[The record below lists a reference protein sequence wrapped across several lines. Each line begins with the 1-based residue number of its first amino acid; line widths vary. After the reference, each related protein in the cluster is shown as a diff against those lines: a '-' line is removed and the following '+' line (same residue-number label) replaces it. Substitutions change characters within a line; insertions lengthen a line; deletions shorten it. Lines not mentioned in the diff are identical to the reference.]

1 MPATR
6 CAPSLIDLGTG
17 QWIALGIVAALF
29 QAALRRKVRLLLGHA
44 AVALLQ
50 EGDTV
55 RGVRVKG
62 PHGSRDLQGSV
73 LLATGAHDWSREFSE
88 RFTGI
93 PPSDGGSVTPD
104 TIRGDAMALAGLFSP
119 TGELVDEN
127 GNVFAGTQ
135 AITELFT
142 KFFEKFPKAMLEM
155 EVTSTRPL
163 GEMIA
168 VEEGVR
174 RITANEGMSAAQVRY
189 VVVREKAGDRWPI
202 VSYREFADDPAPT
215 PGEMLS
221 ALDWLVGDWID
232 ESPEGRT
239 SISIRWSDDGNFL
252 LGDYSVSVGGEVVS
266 ASTQRIGWDP
276 IKGCLRSWTF
286 DSDGGFSQG
295 EWLAGDD
302 EWLVRSE
309 ATMPDGTS
317 GSATM
322 SLKLQDADHFVIE
335 STDRVVAGAEE
346 PDFKLV
352 VARKPPA
359 PAAAAPR

>member
-1 MPATR
+1 MGRRFAGGVASTR
-6 CAPSLIDLGTG
+6 LIRGLT
-17 QWIALGIVAALF
+17 LVAALAAILLCGV
-29 QAALRRKVRLLLGHA
+29 QPIHAQAVAAAPAALDKAILA
-44 AVALLQ
+44 EAEA
-50 EGDTV
+50 TV
-55 RGVRVKG
+55 KAFNG
-62 PHGSRDLQGSV
+62 
-73 LLATGAHDWSREFSE
+73 
-88 RFTGI
+88 
-93 PPSDGGSVTPD
+93 
-104 TIRGDAMALAGLFSP
+104 GDAMALAGLFSP

-135 AITELFT
+135 AITELFK

-252 LGDYSVSVGGEVVS
+252 LSDYSVSVGGEVVS

>member
-1 MPATR
+1 MAMEMAGMSRCFAGGVVSTR
-6 CAPSLIDLGTG
+6 LIHRLSL
-17 QWIALGIVAALF
+17 AAALAAGPLCGMGTARGQAVADAPTAIDQAILAEAEKTVKAF
-29 QAALRRKVRLLLGHA
+29 NSGDAAALA
-44 AVALLQ
+44 A
-50 EGDTV
+50 
-55 RGVRVKG
+55 
-62 PHGSRDLQGSV
+62 
-73 LLATGAHDWSREFSE
+73 
-88 RFTGI
+88 
-93 PPSDGGSVTPD
+93 
-104 TIRGDAMALAGLFSP
+104 LFSP

-142 KFFEKFPKAMLEM
+142 KFFEKFPKAELEM

-163 GEMIA
+163 GGDIA

-174 RITANEGMSAAQVRY
+174 RITANEGAAAAQVRY
-189 VVVREKAGDRWPI
+189 IVVREKAGDRWPI

-215 PGEMLS
+215 PREML
-221 ALDWLVGDWID
+221 AGLEWMVGDWVD

-239 SISIRWSDDGNFL
+239 SITFRWSDDGNFL
-252 LGDYSVSVGGEVVS
+252 LGDYSVSVGGEMVA

-276 IKGCLRSWTF
+276 IEGRLRSWTF
-286 DSDGGFSQG
+286 DSDGGFSEG

-302 EWLVRSE
+302 EWIVRSE

-322 SLKLQDADHFVIE
+322 SVKLQDADHFVIE
-335 STDRVVAGAEE
+335 STDRVVGGAEE

>member
-1 MPATR
+1 MTISFATSASLHLASLNLASLLR
-6 CAPSLIDLGTG
+6 SARLLAAGCAVVSGLSVSSATLAQTVADAPT
-17 QWIALGIVAALF
+17 ALDKAIVAEADATVKAF
-29 QAALRRKVRLLLGHA
+29 NGGDAAALAR
-44 AVALLQ
+44 
-50 EGDTV
+50 
-55 RGVRVKG
+55 
-62 PHGSRDLQGSV
+62 
-73 LLATGAHDWSREFSE
+73 
-88 RFTGI
+88 
-93 PPSDGGSVTPD
+93 
-104 TIRGDAMALAGLFSP
+104 LFSP

-127 GNVFAGTQ
+127 GNVFTGTK
-135 AITELFT
+135 AISDLFAQ
-142 KFFEKFPKAMLEM
+142 FFEKFPKAVLEM

-163 GEMIA
+163 GDEIA

-174 RITANEGMSAAQVRY
+174 RITANEGASAAQIRY

-215 PGEMLS
+215 PREMLA
-221 ALDWLVGDWID
+221 ALEWMVGEWVD

-239 SISIRWSDDGNFL
+239 SISFRWSDDGNFL
-252 LGDYSVSVGGEVVS
+252 LGDFSVSVGGEVVA

-276 IKGCLRSWTF
+276 IEGRLRSWTF
-286 DSDGGFSQG
+286 DSDGGFTEG
-295 EWLAGDD
+295 DWLAGDD
-302 EWLVRSE
+302 EWIVRSE

-322 SLKLQDADHFVIE
+322 TVKLQDADHFVVE

-359 PAAAAPR
+359 PAGAR

>member
-1 MPATR
+1 MTISFATSASLHLASLLR
-6 CAPSLIDLGTG
+6 TARLLVAGCAVVSGLSVSSTTLAQAVADAPT
-17 QWIALGIVAALF
+17 ALDKAIVTEADATVKAFNGGDAAAL
-29 QAALRRKVRLLLGHA
+29 AR
-44 AVALLQ
+44 
-50 EGDTV
+50 
-55 RGVRVKG
+55 
-62 PHGSRDLQGSV
+62 
-73 LLATGAHDWSREFSE
+73 
-88 RFTGI
+88 
-93 PPSDGGSVTPD
+93 
-104 TIRGDAMALAGLFSP
+104 LFSP

-127 GNVFAGTQ
+127 GNVFTGTQ

-142 KFFEKFPKAMLEM
+142 QFFEKFPKAVLEM

-163 GEMIA
+163 GDEIA

-174 RITANEGMSAAQVRY
+174 RITANEGTSAAQIRY

-215 PGEMLS
+215 PREMLA
-221 ALDWLVGDWID
+221 ALEWMVGEWVD

-239 SISIRWSDDGNFL
+239 SIAFRWSDDGNFL
-252 LGDYSVSVGGEVVS
+252 LGDYSVSVGGEVVA
-266 ASTQRIGWDP
+266 ASTQRIGWDS
-276 IKGCLRSWTF
+276 IEGRLRSWTF
-286 DSDGGFSQG
+286 DSDGGFTEG

-302 EWLVRSE
+302 EWIVRSE

-322 SLKLQDADHFVIE
+322 TVKLQDPDHFVVE
-335 STDRVVAGAEE
+335 STDRVVGGAEE

-359 PAAAAPR
+359 PAGAR

>member
-1 MPATR
+1 MTLSFVTSTCLHLASLPRTAR
-6 CAPSLIDLGTG
+6 LVAAGCAVVSSLFVSSAPFAQAVADTPT
-17 QWIALGIVAALF
+17 ALDKAIVAEADATVKAF
-29 QAALRRKVRLLLGHA
+29 NGGDAAALAR
-44 AVALLQ
+44 
-50 EGDTV
+50 
-55 RGVRVKG
+55 
-62 PHGSRDLQGSV
+62 
-73 LLATGAHDWSREFSE
+73 
-88 RFTGI
+88 
-93 PPSDGGSVTPD
+93 
-104 TIRGDAMALAGLFSP
+104 LFSP
-119 TGELVDEN
+119 AGELVDEN
-127 GNVFAGTQ
+127 GNVFTGTQ

-142 KFFEKFPKAMLEM
+142 QFFEKFPKAVLEM

-163 GEMIA
+163 GDEIA
-168 VEEGVR
+168 VEEGIR
-174 RITANEGMSAAQVRY
+174 RITASEGTSAAQVRY

-215 PGEMLS
+215 PREMLA
-221 ALDWLVGDWID
+221 ALEWMVGEWVD

-239 SISIRWSDDGNFL
+239 SISFRWSDDGNFL
-252 LGDYSVSVGGEVVS
+252 LGDYSVSVGGEVVA

-276 IKGCLRSWTF
+276 IEGRLRSWTF
-286 DSDGGFSQG
+286 DSDGGFTEG

-302 EWLVRSE
+302 EWIVRSE

-322 SLKLQDADHFVIE
+322 TVKLQDADHFVVE

-359 PAAAAPR
+359 PAAAR

>member
-1 MPATR
+1 MTLAR
-6 CAPSLIDLGTG
+6 M
-17 QWIALGIVAALF
+17 ALAF
-29 QAALRRKVRLLLGHA
+29 PHHSALRRAARHLAGACGIVCGLVASNAALAQAVADAPAVADKA
-44 AVALLQ
+44 AVTDAAVDKAILA
-50 EGDTV
+50 EAEATV
-55 RGVRVKG
+55 K
-62 PHGSRDLQGSV
+62 
-73 LLATGAHDWSREFSE
+73 AFNAA
-88 RFTGI
+88 
-93 PPSDGGSVTPD
+93 
-104 TIRGDAMALAGLFSP
+104 DAAALAGLFSP

-127 GNVFAGTQ
+127 GNVFTGTE
-135 AITELFT
+135 AITGLF
-142 KFFEKFPKAMLEM
+142 KNFFEKFPKAVLEM

-163 GEMIA
+163 GGELA

-174 RITANEGMSAAQVRY
+174 RITADEGASAAQVRY

-202 VSYREFADDPAPT
+202 ASYREFADDPAPT
-215 PGEMLS
+215 PHEMLM
-221 ALDWLVGDWID
+221 ALDWLVGEWVD

-239 SISIRWSDDGNFL
+239 SISVRWSDDGNFL
-252 LGDYSVSVGGEVVS
+252 LGDYTVTVGGETVA

-276 IKGCLRSWTF
+276 IEGRLRSWTF
-286 DSDGGFSQG
+286 DSDGGYSEG

-302 EWLVRSE
+302 EWIVRSE

-322 SLKLQDADHFVIE
+322 SVKLQDADHFVIE

-359 PAAAAPR
+359 PADAR

>member
-1 MPATR
+1 MTLSFVTSTSLHLTSLLRTARLIAAGCVVVSGLFVSTATR
-6 CAPSLIDLGTG
+6 AQAVADAPPPLDKA
-17 QWIALGIVAALF
+17 IAAEADATVKAFNGGDAAAL
-29 QAALRRKVRLLLGHA
+29 AR
-44 AVALLQ
+44 
-50 EGDTV
+50 
-55 RGVRVKG
+55 
-62 PHGSRDLQGSV
+62 
-73 LLATGAHDWSREFSE
+73 
-88 RFTGI
+88 
-93 PPSDGGSVTPD
+93 
-104 TIRGDAMALAGLFSP
+104 LFSP
-119 TGELVDEN
+119 AGELVDEN
-127 GNVFAGTQ
+127 GNVFTGTQ

-142 KFFEKFPKAMLEM
+142 QFFKKFPKAVLEM

-163 GEMIA
+163 GDEIA
-168 VEEGVR
+168 VEEGIR
-174 RITANEGMSAAQVRY
+174 RITASEGTSAAQVRY

-215 PGEMLS
+215 PREMLA
-221 ALDWLVGDWID
+221 ALEWMVGDWVD

-239 SISIRWSDDGNFL
+239 SISFRWSDDGNFL
-252 LGDYSVSVGGEVVS
+252 LGDYSVSVGGEVVA

-276 IKGCLRSWTF
+276 IEGRLRSWTF
-286 DSDGGFSQG
+286 DSDGGFTEG

-302 EWLVRSE
+302 EWIVRSE

-322 SLKLQDADHFVIE
+322 TVKLQDADHFVVE

-359 PAAAAPR
+359 PAGAR

>member
-1 MPATR
+1 MSTCFADGVVATR
-6 CAPSLIDLGTG
+6 RIQRL
-17 QWIALGIVAALF
+17 ALAAAL
-29 QAALRRKVRLLLGHA
+29 AAGPLCGMSAVRGQ
-44 AVALLQ
+44 AVADAPVALEKVILA
-50 EGDTV
+50 EAERTV
-55 RGVRVKG
+55 KAFNG
-62 PHGSRDLQGSV
+62 
-73 LLATGAHDWSREFSE
+73 
-88 RFTGI
+88 
-93 PPSDGGSVTPD
+93 
-104 TIRGDAMALAGLFSP
+104 GDAAALAGLFSP

-142 KFFEKFPKAMLEM
+142 KFFEKFPKAALEM

-163 GEMIA
+163 GGDIA

-174 RITANEGMSAAQVRY
+174 RITADEGASAAQVRY
-189 VVVREKAGDRWPI
+189 IVVREKTGDRWPI

-215 PGEMLS
+215 PREML
-221 ALDWLVGDWID
+221 AGLEWMVGEWID

-239 SISIRWSDDGNFL
+239 SISFRWSDDGNFL
-252 LGDYSVSVGGEVVS
+252 LGDYSVSVGGEKVA

-276 IKGCLRSWTF
+276 IEGRLRSWTF
-286 DSDGGFSQG
+286 DSDGGFSDG

-302 EWLVRSE
+302 EWIVRSE

-322 SLKLQDADHFVIE
+322 SVKLQDADHFVIE
-335 STDRVVAGAEE
+335 STDRVVGGVEE